1 MDAGLIGSVITVLFF
16 LVFIGIVWWAYHRD
30 NRKRFDDAAQLP
42 FQEDDDAGRRSSED
56 YPRRT
61 Q

>member
-42 FQEDDDAGRRSSED
+42 FQEDDDAGRRPSED
-56 YPRRT
+56 HPRRA